1 MLAAAKHRRAN
12 AQSHA
17 HNGGMRPVKQSAK
30 TAIEALINDFH
41 LQPECAWMLRSLP
54 PDKQKLAARI
64 DPSGQADAS
73 GYVAEELKKILWPKR
88 GTPSRARPAA
98 AFGLGAA
105 LGGQS
110 MGDAGR
116 MELECTMDE
125 QDVVVLDT
133 GSGFLKVGFSGED
146 APRAVLPTAMATAT
160 ADESR
165 EDEAAVTGDSAAQ
178 KKSQVFY
185 GEEAILQENAQIT
198 RPVQRGEIQLTQPE
212 KEAMENLLE
221 HVFRNVLGVEQEDL
235 PCLIADT
242 MPLGQSSYATRQWI
256 AEVMFEKIK
265 VKSLAIFNTAALSL
279 FSTGRTRG
287 LVLESGEGITQA
299 VPVFEGYAIP
309 HAIFKMK
316 VAGHDIT
323 QRLQSMMAEEL
334 GTKQSHHTMQA
345 MKEKVCFVA
354 PSGSGG
360 VPADAPD
367 SGDEEARSFEL
378 PDGQIIQVQEK
389 IRTGATE
396 ILFGGDGE
404 ASMQKICLDAINTVD
419 LDFRQDLVKSVVV
432 AGGTSM
438 LLNLAPRLRSEL
450 KSTLASELSKTVEV
464 ISGHHQAGVRRGE
477 VRRAQPRGTED
488 LLRCGGVSP
497 TVYGCRAEN
506 SA

>member
-1 MLAAAKHRRAN
+1 MAA
-12 AQSHA
+12 Q
-17 HNGGMRPVKQSAK
+17 Q
-30 TAIEALINDFH
+30 
-41 LQPECAWMLRSLP
+41 
-54 PDKQKLAARI
+54 
-64 DPSGQADAS
+64 
-73 GYVAEELKKILWPKR
+73 LWPRKGASCRKR
-88 GTPSRARPAA
+88 PARP
-98 AFGLGAA
+98 GACA
-105 LGGQS
+105 P

-378 PDGQIIQVQEK
+378 PDGQIIQVKEK

-396 ILFGGDGE
+396 ILFGGEGE

-464 ISGHHQAGVRRGE
+464 ISDSQRRFAAWIGGSMFASLSTFDQVAITKQEYEEGKSDVRNLVARK
-477 VRRAQPRGTED
+477 TF
-488 LLRCGGVSP
+488 
-497 TVYGCRAEN
+497 
-506 SA
+506 